1 MVVDFL
7 IIMNKIKI
15 LMIDHPFIS
24 FVVIFPFSLMVVFAI
39 LEIIINLVI
48 PVLIASWLAG
58 WVYNIITGTSAKKSI
73 YEPLWFIRSNKF

>member
-1 MVVDFL
+1 MS
-7 IIMNKIKI
+7 KIRT
-15 LMIDHPFIS
+15 LMANHPFIS
-24 FVVIFPFSLMVVFAI
+24 FVFILPFSLVVVFAI

>member
-1 MVVDFL
+1 
-7 IIMNKIKI
+7 MNKIKT

-39 LEIIINLVI
+39 LEIIIDLVI

-58 WVYNIITGTSAKKSI
+58 WVYNIIIGTSAKKSI